1 MDTLNILQ
9 NMLIYFFLTVFD
21 APIHIKVALP
31 IPIANV

>member
-9 NMLIYFFLTVFD
+9 NMLIYFLTVFD